1 MGINALT
8 SAIATPTTPAMA
20 LTGGQ
25 RGSLESVSASTGS
38 NAAPSSVPR
47 VVFNPRSHFDASA
60 GVFVMEYR
68 SASSGEIERQFPDEQ
83 QLRAYEN
90 AKKLEGA
97 RNKGESPAS
106 AIVSPFDLKASTT
119 AEPSK
124 GASAERPV
132 DSGKDAARQPVRIE
146 V

>member
-1 MGINALT
+1 MGINALV
-8 SAIATPTTPAMA
+8 SALATPPTPAVT

-25 RGSLESVSASTGS
+25 RDRSESASGS
-38 NAAPSSVPR
+38 SEAPPSIPR

-90 AKKLEGA
+90 AKKIEAA
-97 RNKGESPAS
+97 RNKGESAAAAVESALGTKAPAAKEASTQVPAESKTDTSPAS
-106 AIVSPFDLKASTT
+106 AKAY
-119 AEPSK
+119 
-124 GASAERPV
+124 
-132 DSGKDAARQPVRIE
+132 QPVRLE